1 MKKLLL
7 AFLMIAIV
15 LSFSTCKFIDS
26 IFFVASSVSPSDLP
40 SYTGTPPTT
49 RVQAIQSFGTGGML
63 AFEAIGKDMAQR
75 QEFQNFG
82 KSVPMWFFGNT
93 PTGKL
98 IQKAIANKLA
108 RTITLTGSGFSS
120 ADLNTVANKEIHLD
134 IENENVNN
142 SNVDSSGVSG
152 AIVIDKCKVD
162 IVGTANG
169 LSSSHPPTSVDLT
182 QGDADVSVTVTNF
195 KDTNWDPNIT
205 VNGAK
210 IGLKFKSTGNATL
223 NSSTGAP
230 TDLTWD
236 VSASMKAGISVT
248 DTLSGD
254 YSGKYILELSYYDN
268 GSLTSSDLSSTDP
281 YAAIGKITF
290 SLSIKSYDNSN
301 NLLNSWT
308 FDQSDLQDELESMNS
323 PS

>member
-1 MKKLLL
+1 
-7 AFLMIAIV
+7 
-15 LSFSTCKFIDS
+15 
-26 IFFVASSVSPSDLP
+26 
-40 SYTGTPPTT
+40 
-49 RVQAIQSFGTGGML
+49 ML
-63 AFEAIGKDMAQR
+63 AFEAIGRDMSQR

-82 KSVPMWFFGNT
+82 RSVPMWFFGNT

-98 IQKAIANKLA
+98 IRKAVADKFA
-108 RTITLTGSGFSS
+108 RTITLTDSGFSA
-120 ADLNTVANKEIHLD
+120 ADLSTVPDKEIHLD

-142 SNVDSSGVSG
+142 SHVDSTGVSG
-152 AIVIDKCKVD
+152 AIAIDKCKVD

-195 KDTNWDPNIT
+195 KDTNMDPNVT
-205 VNGAK
+205 VNGAR
-210 IGLKFKSTGNATL
+210 IGLKFKSTGNATI
-223 NSSTGAP
+223 SSTGAP

-236 VSASMKAGISVT
+236 ISASMKAGISVT
-248 DTLSGD
+248 DTSSNA

-268 GSLTSSDLSSTDP
+268 GTLTSADLSSSDP
-281 YAAIGKITF
+281 YAAINKITF
-290 SLSIKSYDNSN
+290 SLSIKSYDNGN

-308 FDQSDLQDELESMNS
+308 FDQSDLQDLLEGNT